1 MSSIIFS
8 FRSGLFTPDM
18 AFEAIVKIQ
27 IEKLR
32 APSLKCCD
40 MVVNELTNVIKKC
53 SEKVSE

>member
-1 MSSIIFS
+1 
-8 FRSGLFTPDM
+8 M

-53 SEKVSE
+53 SEKVSGSEWIKK